1 MGTTI
6 INVLDKTIT
15 FNELSV
21 DVGHGAFVEICK
33 ASEEMVDKFLTENKE
48 MIRVDALVGMEIPP
62 VTGMYAVKLWALD
75 THLYNNLVM
84 NDIYL
89 FNVPYLKFINKKYE
103 GKKDTKQ
110 QVEDLIKTFKD
121 NGYIIVQTLK
131 DKKNKPRKL
140 TSNECDSF
148 IYAVRMFVKYYYD
161 NNLMNDMLAEI
172 ININDKFIEEKET
185 ALGKKNVSLQS

>member
-121 NGYIIVQTLK
+121 NLESGRKHLQAIYLIRLISKTYKEFIQLNN
-131 DKKNKPRKL
+131 KKEQPIK
-140 TSNECDSF
+140 TE
-148 IYAVRMFVKYYYD
+148 
-161 NNLMNDMLAEI
+161 
-172 ININDKFIEEKET
+172 
-185 ALGKKNVSLQS
+185 